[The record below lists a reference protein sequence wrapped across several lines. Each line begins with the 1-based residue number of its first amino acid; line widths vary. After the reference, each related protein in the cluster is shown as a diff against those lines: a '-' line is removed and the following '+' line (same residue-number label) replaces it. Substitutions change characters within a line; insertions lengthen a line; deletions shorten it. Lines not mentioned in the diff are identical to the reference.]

1 MQRPVLSCCVRIALA
16 LAATVAC
23 REVTPELPEVAQKP
37 PGPAEMT
44 PPPPPMI
51 PGPIRPVVLSDSEN
65 AAIDRLA
72 QRGALAEVMGS
83 AERPE
88 VHVAF
93 PGGELVRHWR
103 RQKARP
109 ILCRQGVQR
118 EIEPPDAGP
127 PMTDRDLKLLESTP
141 TFTWV
146 DLSGTQV
153 TQRGVAR
160 LRETLPKL
168 KVVWESNRRASGVE
182 RDAPDGRRDGSESV
196 PPPSERER
204 SMEHGG
210 RD

>member
-1 MQRPVLSCCVRIALA
+1 MQRSLVSCCVQVVLA
-16 LAATVAC
+16 FAATTAC
-23 REVTPELPEVAQKP
+23 RETTHELPEVAQKP

-51 PGPIRPVVLSDSEN
+51 PGPIQPVVLSDSEN

-72 QRGALAEVMGS
+72 QRGALVEVMGS

-88 VHVAF
+88 VHVTF
-93 PGGELVRHWR
+93 PGGELVRRWR

-109 ILCRQGVQR
+109 VLCGQGVQR

-141 TFTWV
+141 TLTWV

-153 TQRGVAR
+153 TQDGVAH
-160 LRETLPKL
+160 LREKLPKVN
-168 KVVWESNRRASGVE
+168 VVWENSHRGGGTERVVMPHGKRRVT
-182 RDAPDGRRDGSESV
+182 R
-196 PPPSERER
+196 
-204 SMEHGG
+204 
-210 RD
+210 